1 MDKYI
6 GKKIDGRYEILE
18 LIATGGMSYI
28 YKGRDTVEERVV
40 AIKIL
45 KDEYI
50 DNEEFLVRFRNESK
64 AVAMLSHHN
73 IVKIFDV
80 SLGRIQAIVMEYIEG
95 ITLKEYIEKKGK
107 LPYKEAIYF
116 TVQTLK
122 ALDHAHSQGIVH
134 RDIKP
139 QNIMLL
145 PDGSIKVMD
154 FGIARFARAEMKT
167 VTDKAIGSVH
177 YISPE
182 QAKGEGAE
190 AGSDIY
196 SIGVMLFEMLT
207 GQLPF
212 NAETP
217 VSVAILQI
225 SQTPKKP
232 RELDPSIPEGLEAI
246 TLRALEKDPTKRY
259 ANVSQ
264 LLADIDKFKK
274 DPSIQFEYKYF
285 NNEDLE
291 GTKYVDVIKE
301 VKKETKVVAEE
312 IEEEEVED
320 TKKPFPIL
328 TILSAVAGACL
339 LVAGIFVFGV
349 LSDAFSDNPDITLS
363 DLRGMTIEEVG
374 RLEGYQNINF
384 EITGEGESEDYPPGT
399 IIEHYPSDGRVVKAG
414 STVQVKISVGVS
426 TINVPDIVGE
436 TEGSAISILSELGI
450 ASRIEYQSSSDV
462 DQGDVIRTYPDV
474 GTTISYN
481 EEVVVYV
488 SSGTENNTV
497 TVPDIRGMTQNDA
510 AMFLTRNRLRSGDVT
525 TVDSDM
531 PIGTV
536 ITQSVDPNSKVP
548 QNTVID
554 YTVSS
559 GSFNNTMSV
568 LVEMPNNPFEPTAN
582 LKAFVDGI
590 IVSEANVLIESLPAQ
605 GGLRYWE
612 VSITGQGQ
620 GTLVILYN
628 DNDYMHYSIN
638 FEAGAVTKTLDYRL
652 GYEKPV
658 EEDSSSST
666 PTPDP
671 DPDPDPDSDSSSS
684 SESTP

>member
-28 YKGRDTVEERVV
+28 YKGLDTVEERPV
-40 AIKIL
+40 AIKVL
-45 KDEYI
+45 KDEYL
-50 DNEEFLVRFRNESK
+50 DNEEFLIRFRNESK

-107 LPYKEAIYF
+107 LPFKEAIYF

-207 GQLPF
+207 GELPF
-212 NAETP
+212 NADTP

-232 RELDPSIPEGLEAI
+232 REIDASIPEGLEAI
-246 TLRALEKDPTKRY
+246 TLRAMEKDPVKRY
-259 ANVSQ
+259 KNVSE
-264 LLADIDKFKK
+264 LLVDIDKFKK
-274 DPSIQFEYKYF
+274 DPSISFEYKYLS
-285 NNEDLE
+285 NDELE

-301 VKKETKVVAEE
+301 IKKETKAPDIESDNFEE
-312 IEEEEVED
+312 D
-320 TKKPFPIL
+320 DGKKPFPIL
-328 TILSAVAGACL
+328 TILAAIAGACL

-349 LSDAFSDNPDITLS
+349 ISDAFSDNPDVTLV
-363 DLRGMTIEEVG
+363 DLRGMTIEEVS

-384 EITGEGESEDYPPGT
+384 EVTGEGESEDFPPGT
-399 IIEHYPSDGRVVKAG
+399 IIEHYPSEGRVVKSG
-414 STVQVKISVGVS
+414 STVEVKVSVGIS

-436 TEGSAISILSELGI
+436 SEGGAISILSELGI
-450 ASRIEYQSSSDV
+450 ASRIEYQNSTDV
-462 DQGDVIRTYPDV
+462 DEGEVIRTYPDV
-474 GTTISYN
+474 GTAISYS
-481 EEVVVYV
+481 EEVVVYI
-488 SSGTENNTV
+488 SSGAANKTAI
-497 TVPDIRGMTQNDA
+497 VPKLVGMNQNDA
-510 AMFLTRNRLRSGDVT
+510 ALFLTRNRLRAGEIT
-525 TVDSDM
+525 TVDSDQ

-536 ITQSVDPNSKVP
+536 ITQSIAENSVVA
-548 QNTVID
+548 QNTAID
-554 YTVSS
+554 FTVSS
-559 GSFNNTMSV
+559 GSFNKSMTV
-568 LVEMPNNPFEPTAN
+568 LVEMPNNPVNPTAS
-582 LKAFVDGI
+582 LKAFVDGV
-590 IVSEANVLIESLPAQ
+590 IVSEANVLISSLPSQ
-605 GGLRYWE
+605 DGLRYWQLDI
-612 VSITGQGQ
+612 SGQGV
-620 GTLVILYN
+620 GTLVILY
-628 DNDYMHYSIN
+628 DGQDYMHYHAD
-638 FEAGAVTKTLDYRL
+638 FEYGSVTKTLDYRL
-652 GYEKPV
+652 AYEKPP
-658 EEDSSSST
+658 EEDSSSAPEESQSST
-666 PTPDP
+666 PDSGN
-671 DPDPDPDSDSSSS
+671 SDSSD
-684 SESTP
+684 STTP

>member
-6 GKKIDGRYEILE
+6 GKKIDGRYEIKE

-28 YKGRDTVEERVV
+28 YKGLDTVEERPV

-45 KDEYI
+45 KDEYL

-73 IVKIFDV
+73 VVKIFDV

-116 TVQTLK
+116 AVQTLK

-182 QAKGEGAE
+182 QAKGEGAA

-207 GQLPF
+207 GELPF
-212 NAETP
+212 NADTP

-232 RELDPSIPEGLEAI
+232 RDIDASIPEGLEAI
-246 TLRALEKDPTKRY
+246 TLRAMEKDPKKRY
-259 ANVSQ
+259 KNVAELIS
-264 LLADIDKFKK
+264 DIDKFKK
-274 DPSIQFEYKYF
+274 DPSISFEYKYL
-285 NNEDLE
+285 NNDELE

-301 VKKETKVVAEE
+301 IKKESKPVDIDSDDFEE
-312 IEEEEVED
+312 ED
-320 TKKPFPIL
+320 TKKPFPII
-328 TILSAVAGACL
+328 TILAAIAGACV

-349 LSDAFSDNPDITLS
+349 ISDAFSNNPDITLV
-363 DLRGMTIEEVG
+363 DLRGMTVEEVG
-374 RLEGYQNINF
+374 RLEGYQNLNF

-399 IIEHYPSDGRVVKAG
+399 IIEHYPSQGRVVKSG
-414 STVQVKISVGVS
+414 STIEVKISVGVS

-450 ASRIEYQSSSDV
+450 ASRIEYQSSSDIEV
-462 DQGDVIRTYPDV
+462 GEVMRTYPDV
-474 GTTISYN
+474 GTAISYS

-488 SSGTENNTV
+488 SSGEENKTA
-497 TVPDIRGMTQNDA
+497 TVPDLIGMNQNDA
-510 AMFLTRNRLRSGDVT
+510 ALFLTRNRLRAGEIT
-525 TVDSDM
+525 TVDSDQ

-536 ITQSVDPNSKVP
+536 ITQSIDANSIVA
-548 QNTVID
+548 QNTQID
-554 YTVSS
+554 FTVSS
-559 GSFNNTMSV
+559 GSSNQSMTV
-568 LVEMPNNPFEPTAN
+568 LVEMPNNPFNPTAN
-582 LKAFVDGI
+582 LKAYVDGV
-590 IVSEANVLIESLPAQ
+590 IVSEANVLISSLPTQ
-605 GGLRYWE
+605 DGLRYWQ
-612 VSITGQGQ
+612 VNISGQGT
-620 GTLVILYN
+620 GTLVILY
-628 DNDYMHYSIN
+628 DDKDYMHYN
-638 FEAGAVTKTLDYRL
+638 VNYEVGAVSKTLDYRL
-652 GYEKPV
+652 GYEKPAD
-658 EEDSSSST
+658 EDSESSSSSAPEDSSSS
-666 PTPDP
+666 
-671 DPDPDPDSDSSSS
+671 
-684 SESTP
+684 STPESSTP